1 MNKFVMIV
9 RMASRLVAGF
19 KKKVLFFDE
28 NAKFYDGLAYQIK
41 CREEVIAVELD
52 DDVFVRLK
60 VYEHFATNAAFKVL
74 LPLIPKQKCLLYDK
88 VASFSIKF
96 DSGDAL
102 DNLLLVWK
110 YCDEAAQK
118 LDAEDK
124 KLLSFF
130 LYVDEKENRVYF
142 QADCL
147 GDIEM
152 MYWQK
157 MITEFCGIIMD
168 SHYDGLKVTFENC
181 LIKTN
186 FK

>member
-1 MNKFVMIV
+1 MMV
-9 RMASRLVAGF
+9 RMASRLASGF
-19 KKKVLFFDE
+19 KKKVLFIDS
-28 NAKFYDGLAYQIK
+28 NAKFYDGLSYQIK
-41 CREEVIAVELD
+41 CQEEVLAVELES
-52 DDVFVRLK
+52 DVFAQLK
-60 VYEHFATNAAFKVL
+60 VYELFANNAAYKIL
-74 LPLIPKQKCLLYDK
+74 LPLIPKQKCVLYDK
-88 VASFSIKF
+88 VASFNIKF
-96 DSGDAL
+96 TTGDPM

-110 YCDEAAQK
+110 YCDEAANK

-130 LYVDEKENRVYF
+130 LYVDEKENQVYF
-142 QADCL
+142 QADCM

-152 MYWQK
+152 VYWQK

-168 SHYDGLKVTFENC
+168 SHYDGLKVTFEKC